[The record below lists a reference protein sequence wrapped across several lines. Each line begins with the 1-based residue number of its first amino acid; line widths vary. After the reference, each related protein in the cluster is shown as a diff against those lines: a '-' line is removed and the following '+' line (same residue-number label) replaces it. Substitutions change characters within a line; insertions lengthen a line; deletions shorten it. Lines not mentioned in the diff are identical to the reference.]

1 MFHRRFRLAITLMGV
16 LAGVSAGER
25 SIVND
30 QSPRQALIEMLSGGE
45 APFKKHLTIEM
56 QGKFQ
61 NLMKASLDN
70 APGPFQVLL
79 GINSSSSGTKFQAFD
94 IGPILF
100 AFYNPQEHQR
110 YEVTIDG
117 DDQRGDQDTME
128 LSVHLV
134 RNAVEKEVPG
144 SLRFVVNMKR
154 QDRIW
159 RLNSLTMNATL
170 PLGDPRILDKDKSWW
185 TPMITAAMGPAED
198 VTADTPVV
206 MDERPKM
213 TPLRAV
219 RMIGMAETIYAQK
232 HPGLGYTCTLSDL
245 VNVGR
250 GMDEEGMYK
259 FMDADIADG
268 VYNGYRFTLSG
279 CERKPARMFRVTA
292 EPMTGRGK
300 AYCADSSSNPRASDD
315 GRGVTCLISGKIA
328 RK

>member
-25 SIVND
+25 SIVYD

-94 IGPILF
+94 VGPILF
-100 AFYNPQEHQR
+100 AFYIPQEHQR

-117 DDQRGDQDTME
+117 DDQHGDQDTME

-170 PLGDPRILDKDKSWW
+170 PLGDPRILDKNKSWW
-185 TPMITAAMGPAED
+185 TPMITAAMGPTED
-198 VTADTPVV
+198 VTDTPVV

-213 TPLRAV
+213 SPLRAV

-259 FMDADIADG
+259 FMDAEIADG
-268 VYNGYRFTLSG
+268 IYNGYRFTLSG